1 MKLDRRIASSSLSS
15 RIIGYLLEQGHSQ
28 VDIAQMLG
36 VSQGFISLV
45 KSKERGLT
53 LDHLERL
60 AESISVP
67 LGEFMLAATEPAK
80 GAKYPKELFKN
91 SAKVIR
97 MADKL
102 HEAIMQG
109 GTAAAKGRPKRAA
122 SR

>member
-1 MKLDRRIASSSLSS
+1 MKPDRRIASSSLSS

-28 VDIAQMLG
+28 ADVAHMLG

-60 AESISVP
+60 ADALSMP
-67 LGEFMLAATEPAK
+67 LGEFMLAATEPAR
-80 GAKYPKELFKN
+80 GAKYPKELFKG
-91 SAKVIR
+91 STKVIR

-102 HEAIMQG
+102 HDAIMHG
-109 GTAAAKGRPKRAA
+109 GPARLKARTR
-122 SR
+122 

>member
-1 MKLDRRIASSSLSS
+1 MKPDRRIASSSLSS

-28 VDIAQMLG
+28 ADIAQMLG

-53 LDHLERL
+53 LDHLDRL
-60 AESISVP
+60 AESSSVP
-67 LGEFMLAATEPAK
+67 LGEFMLAATEPPK
-80 GAKYPKELFKN
+80 GAKHPRELFKS
-91 SAKVIR
+91 SAKIIR

-102 HEAIMQG
+102 DDAIMHG
-109 GTAAAKGRPKRAA
+109 GTARVKGRTKRAA